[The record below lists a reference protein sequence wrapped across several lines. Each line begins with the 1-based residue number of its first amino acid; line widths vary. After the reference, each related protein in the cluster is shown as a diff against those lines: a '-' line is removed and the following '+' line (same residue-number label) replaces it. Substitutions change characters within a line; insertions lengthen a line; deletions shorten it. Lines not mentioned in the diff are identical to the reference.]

1 MFEIYIVYVR
11 VFIYDS
17 VFYFKHTLFYLLA
30 NIISEAYEKPMM
42 RPLLNLN
49 SQGWTLHRWSS
60 WRLLFHTY
68 FAICSRYQ
76 RGLSDLSHGAW
87 SSLKDRPAS
96 ERAQTEGGRARVMKS
111 ARIWNAPITGNTR
124 GKERGNGG
132 GGGGGGNEATCGI
145 VLVCAPAAPIVRAG
159 DFALLA
165 GSARED
171 SCVCMRAGIE
181 SSSLCSGNCLAAA
194 RWVVLRS
201 R

>member
-1 MFEIYIVYVR
+1 MCTCLYGIC
-11 VFIYDS
+11 DS
-17 VFYFKHTLFYLLA
+17 VFSISSTHYFIYLQ
-30 NIISEAYEKPMM
+30 IIRLSEACERPMM
-42 RPLLNLN
+42 QLTFNFKFARMDTPPVKI
-49 SQGWTLHRWSS
+49 SAS

-96 ERAQTEGGRARVMKS
+96 ERAQTGGGRARVMKS
-111 ARIWNAPITGNTR
+111 ARIWNAPIAGNTR
-124 GKERGNGG
+124 EKKRGNGG

-165 GSARED
+165 GSARE
-171 SCVCMRAGIE
+171 CVCAGIE
-181 SSSLCSGNCLAAA
+181 SSSLCSANCLAAA
-194 RWVVLRS
+194 RRVVLRS

>member
-1 MFEIYIVYVR
+1 MCVHVYIC
-11 VFIYDS
+11 DS

-30 NIISEAYEKPMM
+30 NNTSTRSVWETHDAFTFNFKFARVDTPPVKISA
-42 RPLLNLN
+42 
-49 SQGWTLHRWSS
+49 S

-96 ERAQTEGGRARVMKS
+96 ERAQTGGGRARVMKS
-111 ARIWNAPITGNTR
+111 ARIWNAPIAGNTR
-124 GKERGNGG
+124 EKKRGN
-132 GGGGGGNEATCGI
+132 GGGGNEATCGI

-165 GSARED
+165 GSARE
-171 SCVCMRAGIE
+171 CVCAGIE
-181 SSSLCSGNCLAAA
+181 SSSLCSANCLAAA
-194 RWVVLRS
+194 RRVVLRS